1 MEGSPLS
8 NNTSTQAGY
17 LTPVAPGPDYDEELE
32 RTLNRWVRGITSLPA
47 GNVRPRWTPTQPP
60 LMPADVDWCAAGI
73 SGFIGDDNPA
83 FTRQAEDS
91 AELWRHEVTEC
102 LASFYGPHSQR
113 IASIF
118 RDGLTLSQNN
128 DQLIAVGLSLGSIG
142 DIIPFPELINNQW
155 VRRYDITVR
164 LRRKV
169 VREYGIKPI
178 AEATVKFFGE

>member
-1 MEGSPLS
+1 MGGSPLS

-17 LTPVAPGPDYDEELE
+17 LTPIAPGPDYDEELE
-32 RTLNRWVRGITSLPA
+32 RALNRWVLGITSLPA

-60 LMPADVDWCAAGI
+60 LMPADVDWCAVGI
-73 SGFIGDDNPA
+73 SGFVGDDNPA
-83 FTRQAEDS
+83 VTRQTEDS

-155 VRRYDITVR
+155 VRRYDIAVR

-169 VREYGIKPI
+169 IRQYGIKSLVD
-178 AEATVKFFGE
+178 ASVKFFGE